1 MAKFKLD
8 ANDSPLFQKPEQKE
22 EPVKEAAVVQE
33 KKVRGRP
40 RNDDLVR
47 GSSVQEGLTADFTRA
62 TYLMKVDL
70 VEGVKNYAYTERID
84 IKTAINKLVGLA
96 LAQEE
101 KRLKKEGAG
110 ILDRKGGNSK

>member
-1 MAKFKLD
+1 
-8 ANDSPLFQKPEQKE
+8 
-22 EPVKEAAVVQE
+22 
-33 KKVRGRP
+33 
-40 RNDDLVR
+40 
-47 GSSVQEGLTADFTRA
+47 
-62 TYLMKVDL
+62 MKVDL

-110 ILDRKGGNSK
+110 ILDRNGGNKK